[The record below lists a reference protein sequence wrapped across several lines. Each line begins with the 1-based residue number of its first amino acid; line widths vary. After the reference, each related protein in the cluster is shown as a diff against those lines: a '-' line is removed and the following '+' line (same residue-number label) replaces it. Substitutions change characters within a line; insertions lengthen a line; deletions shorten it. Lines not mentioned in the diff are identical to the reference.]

1 MKSSL
6 KTGLTADQEDCIGYF
21 PNNFEA
27 KTYFDISTLG
37 DVVVNCKNEILQ
49 SGKMEKEN
57 IQEECSFKSLFE
69 NSYVHGD
76 TSGIVAEDEI
86 QHYMMSHKRKRSD
99 VDDNNVPTMPQ
110 LGETEP
116 CNFNLPQ
123 LFASGKI
130 EIVY

>member
-27 KTYFDISTLG
+27 ETYID
-37 DVVVNCKNEILQ
+37 
-49 SGKMEKEN
+49 
-57 IQEECSFKSLFE
+57 
-69 NSYVHGD
+69 D

-116 CNFNLPQ
+116 CNFNLLQ